1 MYLSVKETAELL
13 AVSEIKV
20 KNLILQNQIR
30 AIFDGNDYLINR
42 EQFNTHFKQVEKY
55 KKFVEEVWSEPI
67 PEDLDIK
74 DED

>member
-30 AIFDGNDYLINR
+30 AIFDGADYLINK

>member
-1 MYLSVKETAELL
+1 MHLSVKETADLL
-13 AVSEIKV
+13 SISEIKV

-30 AIFDGNDYLINR
+30 AIYDGTDYLINK
-42 EQFNTHFKQVEKY
+42 EQFNTHFKQVETY
-55 KKFVEEVWSEPI
+55 KKFVEEVLKEPI

>member
-30 AIFDGNDYLINR
+30 AIFDGTDYLINR

>member
-42 EQFNTHFKQVEKY
+42 EQFNTQFKQVEKY
-55 KKFVEEVWSEPI
+55 KKIVEEVWSEPI

>member
-13 AVSEIKV
+13 AISEIKV

-30 AIFDGNDYLINR
+30 AIFDGTDYLINK

-55 KKFVEEVWSEPI
+55 KKLVEEVWNEPI

>member
-1 MYLSVKETAELL
+1 MYLSVQETAELL
-13 AVSEIKV
+13 SISEMKV

-30 AIFDGNDYLINR
+30 AIYDGTDYLINK

-55 KKFVEEVWSEPI
+55 KTFVEEVLSEPI